1 LERNNLG
8 VTHERAG
15 RLGDAAACYAQA
27 AHLKP
32 DWPDPHANLGNVLRK
47 LGRIDEAE
55 PHLRRALS
63 LNPNHAK
70 ARNFLG
76 IVCYHTDR
84 LAEAAKEFR
93 RSLELRPDDT
103 EALNNLAMSLT
114 RLGDAPGAIKIFREL
129 LKRRHDPYAH
139 SALIFTLHYDPQVS
153 PREIFEEHL
162 AWARRY
168 ADPLKGQIRPHENDR
183 SPDRRLRVGYVSAD
197 FREHTRSRF
206 VEPVLANHE
215 HAAFEIFCYS
225 DARTPDEV
233 TARLK
238 PMADVWRETADLNDE
253 QLADQIRQDRIDILV
268 ELTGHMAGN
277 LLLTFARKPAPVQV
291 AYPGYPNTTGLST
304 MDYCLTDADR
314 DPPGSEEFY
323 TEKLIRLPVTSQCY
337 EPTDQDLEVGPPPH
351 ERAGFVTFASLNK
364 AIKVNPTVVQAWA
377 GILHGVEKSKLL
389 LLANPG
395 GERRLLDQFA
405 SEGIDAHR
413 LEFITR
419 VPRRQY
425 LELHRRIDINLDP
438 WPYNGHTTLLDG
450 LWMGVPAV
458 VLEGD
463 AHVSREGA
471 AVMRLMDL
479 RDCVTR
485 TVQDYILS
493 AVRLGCDLPR
503 LSQLR
508 RTLRERIKSS
518 ALMDGAGLTRRIE
531 AAYREAWRDR

>member
-1 LERNNLG
+1 
-8 VTHERAG
+8 
-15 RLGDAAACYAQA
+15 
-27 AHLKP
+27 
-32 DWPDPHANLGNVLRK
+32 
-47 LGRIDEAE
+47 
-55 PHLRRALS
+55 
-63 LNPNHAK
+63 
-70 ARNFLG
+70 
-76 IVCYHTDR
+76 
-84 LAEAAKEFR
+84 
-93 RSLELRPDDT
+93 
-103 EALNNLAMSLT
+103 
-114 RLGDAPGAIKIFREL
+114 
-129 LKRRHDPYAH
+129 
-139 SALIFTLHYDPQVS
+139 
-153 PREIFEEHL
+153 
-162 AWARRY
+162 
-168 ADPLKGQIRPHENDR
+168 
-183 SPDRRLRVGYVSAD
+183 
-197 FREHTRSRF
+197 
-206 VEPVLANHE
+206 
-215 HAAFEIFCYS
+215 
-225 DARTPDEV
+225 
-233 TARLK
+233 
-238 PMADVWRETADLNDE
+238 
-253 QLADQIRQDRIDILV
+253 
-268 ELTGHMAGN
+268 
-277 LLLTFARKPAPVQV
+277 
-291 AYPGYPNTTGLST
+291 
-304 MDYCLTDADR
+304 LTDADR
-314 DPPGSEEFY
+314 DPSGVEDLY

-351 ERAGFVTFASLNK
+351 EGAGLVTFASLNK
-364 AIKVNPTVVQAWA
+364 AIKVNPTVVRAWA

-405 SEGIDAHR
+405 SEGIDQDR

-503 LSQLR
+503 VSELR
-508 RTLRERIKSS
+508 HTLRERMKSS

-531 AAYREAWRDR
+531 AAYQQAWRDR

>member
-1 LERNNLG
+1 M
-8 VTHERAG
+8 THERAG

-27 AHLKP
+27 ADLKP

-47 LGRIDEAE
+47 LGRIGEAE

-153 PREIFEEHL
+153 PREIFEEHV

-168 ADPLKGQIRPHENDR
+168 ADPLKGLIRPHENDR

-206 VEPVLANHE
+206 VEPVLANHD
-215 HAAFEIFCYS
+215 HAAFEIYCYS

-233 TARLK
+233 TARFK
-238 PMADVWRETADLNDE
+238 PMANVWRETADLNDE
-253 QLADQIRQDRIDILV
+253 QLAEQIRQDRIDILV

-277 LLLTFARKPAPVQV
+277 RLLTFARKPAPVQV

-337 EPTDQDLEVGPPPH
+337 EPTDQDLEVGPPPY

-364 AIKVNPTVVQAWA
+364 AIKVNPTVVRAWA
-377 GILHGVEKSKLL
+377 GILHWVEKSKLL

-405 SEGIDAHR
+405 SEGIDARR

-458 VLEGD
+458 VLEGN
-463 AHVSREGA
+463 AHVSREGT

-485 TVQDYILS
+485 TVQDYVLS

-508 RTLRERIKSS
+508 RTLRERMKRS